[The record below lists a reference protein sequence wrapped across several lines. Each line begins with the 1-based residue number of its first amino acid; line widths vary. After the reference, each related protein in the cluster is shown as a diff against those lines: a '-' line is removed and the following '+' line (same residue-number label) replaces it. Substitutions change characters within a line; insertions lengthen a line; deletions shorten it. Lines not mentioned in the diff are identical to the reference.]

1 MTLHDAVRAVR
12 KHWLWVL
19 TPILVFTI
27 GIYVMSD
34 RAEPVYRARTA
45 LFVALA
51 AGDSASDLNQGS
63 SYTQAQ
69 MLSFAQLATLPI
81 VLDPVVEDLG
91 LSTTARSL
99 AGRISATTA
108 NGTSILNIAASSS
121 SPQAA
126 ADIANAVASELTS
139 VIAEVSPTTTAGTA
153 SIRATIV
160 DQAVPPRYPASPNT
174 KRNVLAA
181 ALAGLIIG
189 LAAAYLR
196 QAFDTRVRRPEDLA
210 TATDVPLLGVVRGVR
225 KAELG
230 VRVGDAVLNG
240 PQAEEFRRLR
250 TNLQMVGERG
260 APRMFALSSAVEG
273 EGKTHTNLRLAFSFA
288 AAGDRVLVIDA
299 DLRRPAVADRLGL
312 EGAAGL
318 TECLVGRAEFDDV
331 VQHLGDGPSVLA
343 SGAMPPNPGELL
355 ASKEFAALLEQVAE
369 EYDAVFIDTPPLLP
383 VADAVVVSRQVAGLI
398 LVVDASKARRPQLTR
413 AVEAVHQGG
422 GRVVGLVLNRS
433 RTAQEESYVYGATRS
448 RRRRWR
454 RPARTRRAHARATA
468 RQTG

>member
-1 MTLHDAVRAVR
+1 MTLHDAVLAVR

-19 TPILVFTI
+19 TPILVLTLGI
-27 GIYVMSD
+27 GYLSE

-51 AGDSASDLNQGS
+51 IGDSASDLNQGS
-63 SYTQAQ
+63 NYTQAQ
-69 MLSFAQLATLPI
+69 MLSFSQLASLPI
-81 VLDPVVEDLG
+81 VLDPVVEELDLPM
-91 LSTTARSL
+91 SARGL

-108 NGTSILNIAASSS
+108 NGTSIINIAVTGP
-121 SPQAA
+121 SPDEAA
-126 ADIANAVASELTS
+126 RIANAVAGQLTT
-139 VIAEVSPTTTAGTA
+139 VIAQVAPTTSEGQA

-160 DQAVPPRYPASPNT
+160 DEAVPPRYPSSPNVE
-174 KRNVLAA
+174 RNVIAA
-181 ALAGLIIG
+181 GLAGLILG

-196 QAFDTRVRRPEDLA
+196 QAFDTRVRRPEDLD
-210 TATDVPLLGVVRGVR
+210 TATDVPLLGVVRSVR
-225 KAELG
+225 KAALET
-230 VRVGDAVLNG
+230 RVGDAVLSG

-299 DLRRPAVADRLGL
+299 DLRRPAVAERLGL

-343 SGAMPPNPGELL
+343 SGTVPPNPGELL
-355 ASKEFAALLEQVAE
+355 ASKEFAALLQHVAGQF
-369 EYDAVFIDTPPLLP
+369 DVVFVDTPPLLP
-383 VADAVVVSRQVAGLI
+383 VADAVVVSRQVAGLV
-398 LVVDASKARRPQLTR
+398 LVVDASKARRPQIVR
-413 AVEAVHQGG
+413 AVEAVHRGG
-422 GRVVGLVLNRS
+422 GRVVGVVLNRS
-433 RTAQEESYVYGATRS
+433 RTAQEESYVYGTRRGTRRWSRSGTRS
-448 RRRRWR
+448 RVKSG
-454 RPARTRRAHARATA
+454 
-468 RQTG
+468 QTG